1 MIHTLIE
8 TFDIQY
14 FLRKTWQS
22 EVDIDRSATERN
34 NAVLKVNLREMDQLT
49 FFFLLLVK
57 NSYEIVV
64 GAANGLTIAAV
75 AADTDGS
82 NGRAGFCFYGSY
94 MRSKS

>member
-1 MIHTLIE
+1 
-8 TFDIQY
+8 
-14 FLRKTWQS
+14 
-22 EVDIDRSATERN
+22 
-34 NAVLKVNLREMDQLT
+34 MDQLT

-94 MRSKS
+94 MRSNS